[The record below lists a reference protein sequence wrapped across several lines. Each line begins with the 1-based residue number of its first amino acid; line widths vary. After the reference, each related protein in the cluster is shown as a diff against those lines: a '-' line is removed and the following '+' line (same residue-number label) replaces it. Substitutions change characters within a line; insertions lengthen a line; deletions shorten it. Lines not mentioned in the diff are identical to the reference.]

1 MRKIA
6 GALLVV
12 LALSVCQ
19 GSRPRVVVT
28 DKWDLNTRGESIE
41 IIGRDRR
48 LALKI
53 SPDGRIWE
61 WESSPE
67 KVVATLIANL
77 GDVTARFQAYQQQVA
92 AAMAPKTAAKL
103 KPAAAPKKTS
113 PAKGAK

>member
-12 LALSVCQ
+12 LALSGCQ

-28 DKWDLNTRGESIE
+28 EKWDLNTRGEHRDHR
-41 IIGRDRR
+41 RDRR
-48 LALKI
+48 LALKT
-53 SPDGRIWE
+53 PTDGLE

-92 AAMAPKTAAKL
+92 APMAPKTAAKL